1 MEKMIE
7 DLLNRG
13 YVYDTFREGEAFHPY
28 ESFEADVDF
37 WYGRYCENVDAG
49 VNDPDVGIVEY
60 IAGKI
65 DEDHPTESPEQF
77 NSLMRWVR
85 EVLPKVEK
93 NWSVNIREA
102 QIGGAMQYANGEASG
117 RALAGVLANKGI
129 RDVTPGT
136 NGRGQA
142 EVDRTGVYVGIPMGP
157 DKTAWANP
165 TAAKNSLSDTA
176 ASRVDKFQ
184 KAYQAAPAKEKAAMQ
199 DWSPEKPDMSL
210 NKNAQVV
217 DNNTGTIM
225 QTAPQPQAKSSI
237 LQKLGFKE
245 SLFEDILNVSKLNE
259 SCSNS
264 EECDEGILDKSF
276 FWLKTHGY
284 WCIDFETE
292 NGYCFNLYSNDMD
305 PSKWFGQLNKKNGGD
320 GLNHSIYDIYSR
332 SCYSELGSYDHPDNG
347 TTPRETFERT
357 PYKDE
362 KIVSVQVNKSDIDLG
377 KAVEYGV
384 IISIKKKLCRLSNKA
399 AADRLYRREIEK
411 VLEPYGKKEGY
422 STKYPEVG
430 DNWELVD
437 KLITEAVAN
446 IKAEKKAAAAAK
458 RAAREGID
466 DSKSRL
472 FESLIKLNTQQQ

>member
-1 MEKMIE
+1 MKKMIE
-7 DLLNRG
+7 DFL
-13 YVYDTFREGEAFHPY
+13 
-28 ESFEADVDF
+28 
-37 WYGRYCENVDAG
+37 
-49 VNDPDVGIVEY
+49 
-60 IAGKI
+60 KI
-65 DEDHPTESPEQF
+65 
-77 NSLMRWVR
+77 
-85 EVLPKVEK
+85 
-93 NWSVNIREA
+93 
-102 QIGGAMQYANGEASG
+102 Y
-117 RALAGVLANKGI
+117 
-129 RDVTPGT
+129 
-136 NGRGQA
+136 
-142 EVDRTGVYVGIPMGP
+142 
-157 DKTAWANP
+157 
-165 TAAKNSLSDTA
+165 
-176 ASRVDKFQ
+176 
-184 KAYQAAPAKEKAAMQ
+184 
-199 DWSPEKPDMSL
+199 
-210 NKNAQVV
+210 
-217 DNNTGTIM
+217 
-225 QTAPQPQAKSSI
+225 
-237 LQKLGFKE
+237 
-245 SLFEDILNVSKLNE
+245 KLNE

-332 SCYSELGSYDHPDNG
+332 SCYSELGSYDRPDNG

-384 IISIKKKLCRLSNKA
+384 MISIKKKLCRLSNKA

-437 KLITEAVAN
+437 KLIAEAVAN
-446 IKAEKKAAAAAK
+446 IKAKKKAAAAAK
-458 RAAREGID
+458 RAARE
-466 DSKSRL
+466 
-472 FESLIKLNTQQQ
+472 